1 VMKKNSH
8 NFRVSSIQGIMKRL
22 KAKGIEVILFEPLLQ
37 EAEFFNSKVI
47 SDFSEFAQ
55 ESNLIVANR
64 MDDEL
69 ILYKDKVFTKDLF
82 GKD

>member
-1 VMKKNSH
+1 
-8 NFRVSSIQGIMKRL
+8 MKRL

-37 EAEFFNSKVI
+37 ELEFFNSKVI
-47 SDFSEFAQ
+47 SNFSEFAQ
-55 ESNLIVANR
+55 ESNVIVANR

-69 ILYKDKVFTKDLF
+69 IPFKAKVFTKDLF

>member
-1 VMKKNSH
+1 
-8 NFRVSSIQGIMKRL
+8 MKRL

-37 EAEFFNSKVI
+37 EPEFFNSKVI
-47 SDFSEFAQ
+47 SNFSEFVQ
-55 ESNLIVANR
+55 DSNIIVANR

-69 ILYKDKVFTKDLF
+69 IPYQDKVYTKDLF